1 MEKNKRL
8 SRDCTKKQL
17 LGPTFSNV
25 PRDMQPS
32 EGIFSQNLEL
42 GLHKERIM
50 EMPWNKNWIY
60 TLEV

>member
-17 LGPTFSNV
+17 LNV

-42 GLHKERIM
+42 GLHKERKM